1 MSQFVGRV
9 IEINFY
15 SIIGCDPK
23 VMGIGPAPAS
33 RAALKSAGKSIE
45 DMDIVEVFR

>member
-9 IEINFY
+9 IEINYF
-15 SIIGCDPK
+15 IIGCDPK

-45 DMDIVEVFR
+45 DMDIVEVLR